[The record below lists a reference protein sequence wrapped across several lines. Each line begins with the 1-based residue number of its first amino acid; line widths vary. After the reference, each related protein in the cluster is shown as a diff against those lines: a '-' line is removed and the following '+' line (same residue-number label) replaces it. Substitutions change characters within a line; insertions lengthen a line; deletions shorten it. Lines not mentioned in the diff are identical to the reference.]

1 VGNRFDPKNM
11 SPFSVILVILTYF
24 AVMFTVSWISSRESS
39 NAGFFTGAR
48 KTPWWIAAIAMIG
61 APMSG
66 VTFVSVP
73 GMVGVNGT
81 AMGYMQMCLGFFVG
95 YLIIAFV
102 LVPVFY
108 KMNMASIYQYLNT
121 RFGMSAH
128 KTGAWFFFISKMLGA
143 SVRLFLVCVTLQLM
157 VFEPLRLPFLLNVLI
172 TMGIVLVY
180 TFRGGVKSVIWTDVL
195 KTVCMITA
203 IVLGIVFIAKELGL
217 DFSGLVQTVRG
228 SPYSKIFFFDDVN
241 HPEYFWKQFLAG
253 IFTVV
258 AMTGLDQDLMQR
270 TMSCKDYRSAQKNLV
285 TSGLMQI
292 PVIFLFLS
300 LGALLYIFGS
310 AKGISEVGD
319 TLFPAVAIRGG
330 LPAVFGAMFVVGLV
344 SCAYSAGGSAL
355 TALTTSFT
363 VDIIGT
369 AGKSEDEV
377 TAVRKRVHL
386 AMAML
391 MGVCI
396 FIFHLLNTQSVIDA
410 VYKLASYTYGP
421 ILGMFAFGLLTR
433 RKVRDKWVPVVAVIS
448 PILCFILQTNSVRW
462 FGGYK
467 FSYELLLFNALFTFL
482 GLCLL
487 IRRK

>member
-1 VGNRFDPKNM
+1 M
-11 SPFSVILVILTYF
+11 SPFSVILIILTYF

-48 KTPWWIAAIAMIG
+48 KTPWWIAAIAMVG

-108 KMNMASIYQYLNT
+108 KMNMASIYQYLDT

-195 KTVCMITA
+195 KTICMITA
-203 IVLGIVFIAKELGL
+203 IVLGIVFIAKNLGL
-217 DFSGLVQTVRG
+217 DFSGLVQTVRE
-228 SPYSKIFFFDDVN
+228 SPYSKVFFFDDVN

-270 TMSCKDYRSAQKNLV
+270 TLSCKDYRNAQKNLV

-292 PVIFLFLS
+292 PVIFLFLC
-300 LGALLYIFGS
+300 LGALLYIFAS
-310 AKGISEVGD
+310 AKGLSQVGD
-319 TLFPAVAIRGG
+319 TLFPAVATSG
-330 LPAVFGAMFVVGLV
+330 LLPGIVGVMFVVGLV
-344 SCAYSAGGSAL
+344 SCAFSAGGSAL

-369 AGKSEDEV
+369 AGKSEEEV
-377 TAVRKRVHL
+377 TTVRKRVHL
-386 AMAML
+386 TMALL

-396 FIFHLLNTQSVIDA
+396 FIFHLLNTQSSIDA

-433 RKVRDKWVPVVAVIS
+433 RKVRDKWVPVVAVIA

-462 FGGYK
+462 FGGYQ

>member
-1 VGNRFDPKNM
+1 M
-11 SPFSVILVILTYF
+11 SPFSVILIILTYF

-48 KTPWWIAAIAMIG
+48 KTPWWIAAIAMVG

-108 KMNMASIYQYLNT
+108 KMNMASIYQYLDT

-203 IVLGIVFIAKELGL
+203 IVLGTVFIAKDLGL
-217 DFSGLVQTVRG
+217 DFSGLVQTVRE
-228 SPYSKIFFFDDVN
+228 SPYSKVFFFDDVN

-270 TMSCKDYRSAQKNLV
+270 TLSCKDYRNAQKNLV

-319 TLFPAVAIRGG
+319 TLFPAVATSG
-330 LPAVFGAMFVVGLV
+330 LLPGIVGIMFVVGLV
-344 SCAYSAGGSAL
+344 SCAFSAGGSAL

-369 AGKSEDEV
+369 AGKSEEEV

-386 AMAML
+386 TMALL

-396 FIFHLLNTQSVIDA
+396 FIFHLLNTQSSIDA

-433 RKVRDKWVPVVAVIS
+433 RKVRDKWVPVVAVIA

-462 FGGYK
+462 FGGYQ

>member
-1 VGNRFDPKNM
+1 M
-11 SPFSVILVILTYF
+11 SPISVIAVILAYF

-108 KMNMASIYQYLNT
+108 KMNMVSIYQYLDA
-121 RFGMSAH
+121 RFGISAH
-128 KTGAWFFFISKMLGA
+128 KTGAWFFFLSKMLGA
-143 SVRLFLVCVTLQLM
+143 AVRLFLVCVTLQLM
-157 VFEPLRLPFLLNVLI
+157 VFAPLGLPFLLNVLVS
-172 TMGIVLVY
+172 MGIVLVY

-203 IVLGIVFIAKELGL
+203 IVLGIVFIAGDLGL
-217 DFSGLVQTVRG
+217 NFSGLVQTVRD
-228 SPYSKIFFFDDVN
+228 SAYSKMFFFDDVN

-253 IFTVV
+253 VFTVV

-300 LGALLYIFGS
+300 LGALLYIFGT
-310 AKGISEVGD
+310 AKGLSQVGD
-319 TLFPAVAIRGG
+319 TLFPAVATSGL
-330 LPAVFGAMFVVGLV
+330 LPAVVGIMFVVGLV

-369 AGKSEDEV
+369 SGKSEADV
-377 TAVRKRVHL
+377 TRVRKRVHL
-386 AMAML
+386 AMALL

-396 FIFHLLNTQSVIDA
+396 FIFHLLNTKSAIDA

-433 RKVRDKWVPVVAVIS
+433 RKIRDRWVPVVAVVA
-448 PILCFILQTNSVRW
+448 PVLCFILQTNSARW

-487 IRRK
+487 IRRNR

>member
-1 VGNRFDPKNM
+1 M
-11 SPFSVILVILTYF
+11 SPFSVILIILTYF

-48 KTPWWIAAIAMIG
+48 KTPWWIAAIAMVG

-108 KMNMASIYQYLNT
+108 KMNMASIYQYLDT

-203 IVLGIVFIAKELGL
+203 IVLGIVFIAKDLGL
-217 DFSGLVQTVRG
+217 DFSGLVQTVRE
-228 SPYSKIFFFDDVN
+228 SPYSKVVFFDDVN
-241 HPEYFWKQFLAG
+241 HPEYSWKQFLAG

-258 AMTGLDQDLMQR
+258 AMTGLGQDLMQR
-270 TMSCKDYRSAQKNLV
+270 TLSCKDYRNAQEILV

-292 PVIFLFLS
+292 QVIFLFLS
-300 LGALLYIFGS
+300 LGARLYIFGS

-319 TLFPAVAIRGG
+319 TLFPAVATSG
-330 LPAVFGAMFVVGLV
+330 LLPGIVGIMFVVGLV
-344 SCAYSAGGSAL
+344 SCAFSAGGSAL

-369 AGKSEDEV
+369 AGKSEEEL

-386 AMAML
+386 TMALL

-396 FIFHLLNTQSVIDA
+396 FIFHLLNTQSSIDA

-433 RKVRDKWVPVVAVIS
+433 RKVRDKWVPVVAVIA

-462 FGGYK
+462 VGGYQ